1 MNKLITG
8 SVAGLA
14 IAGGAAA
21 YMPIKVGNTVQSQLQ
36 QAVQAT
42 NAQPGNSFQIEIT
55 DYQKSAYSS
64 EVITRIILKDQT
76 GAISHPDDYIELRHK
91 IDHGISSAT
100 FKSNVVVT
108 ENIKTIVDKDFNGIV
123 PVRFDGEISVDTA
136 VVNSY
141 LDAFTLKPEGPHGG
155 EIKVKPANMR
165 LTYQIDPQQ
174 YQLQGTWNGADLN
187 ASSDHLSL
195 GSLKIKASGNPVSD
209 YIWRYQSH
217 INLERF
223 DFGNNVI
230 NLNSQQLQLSDNFD
244 IEKNTEGAESISY
257 NSTITLNS
265 LSASQHQQSMLE
277 LKPSEISYV
286 LSGPT
291 VSATE
296 ALIEASQQMQTDQMT
311 QQDAQKVFP
320 LFADFIQ
327 MLNLDIHTLD
337 LATPDGSI
345 NGNLNLS
352 LDANTQEL
360 LQAFSFAPLLT
371 QFVMINSDLNISKS
385 LVEKISPLQ
394 ALAAQL
400 NQRGAYREVGEDMV
414 LKARLKDGQLVLND
428 VSF

>member
-8 SVAGLA
+8 SVAGLV

-21 YMPIKVGNTVQSQLQ
+21 YMPIKVGDTVQTQLQ
-36 QAVQAT
+36 QAVQSANT
-42 NAQPGNSFQIEIT
+42 QPGNTFQIEIL

-64 EVITRIILKDQT
+64 EVITRIHLKDQT
-76 GAISHPDDYIELRHK
+76 GAATHPDDYLELLHK

-100 FKSNVVVT
+100 FKSEVVVT
-108 ENIKTIVDKDFNGIV
+108 ENIKEIVDKDFNGKV
-123 PVRFDGEISVDTA
+123 PLHFDGEVSMDKA

-141 LDAFTLKPEGPHGG
+141 LDAFTLTPEGPQGG
-155 EIKVKPANMR
+155 EIKVRPANVR
-165 LTYQIDPQQ
+165 LTYQIDQQQ
-174 YQLQGTWNGADLN
+174 YLLQGTWNGADLN
-187 ASSDHLSL
+187 ANSDHLTL
-195 GSLKIKASGNPVSD
+195 GSLKVKATGSQLSD
-209 YIWRYQSH
+209 YIWRYQSQ
-217 INLERF
+217 INLAQF
-223 DFGNNVI
+223 DFGNDTI
-230 NLNSQQLQLSDNFD
+230 NLNSQKLQLSDNFD
-244 IEKNTEGAESISY
+244 IEQNSEGTDSINY

-265 LSASQHQQSMLE
+265 LSASQYQQSMLE

-296 ALIEASQQMQTDQMT
+296 ALIEASQQMQADQMT

-320 LFADFIQ
+320 LFADFMQ

-337 LATPDGSI
+337 LVTPDGSI

-360 LQAFSFAPLLT
+360 LQAFSFAPLLA
-371 QFVMINSDLNISKS
+371 QFVMINSDLSISKS
-385 LVEKISPLQ
+385 LVEKMSPLQ